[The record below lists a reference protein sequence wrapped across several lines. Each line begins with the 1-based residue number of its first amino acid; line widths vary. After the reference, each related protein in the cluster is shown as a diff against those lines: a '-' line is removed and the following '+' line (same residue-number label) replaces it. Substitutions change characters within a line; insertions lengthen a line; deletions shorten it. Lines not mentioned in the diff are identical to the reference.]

1 MKISEKRLCQIIKE
15 ESRRALFEKNDERI
29 KVKIITRA
37 NTVTPTGGAGEIQ
50 NYKIRDANPENVKSE
65 KELKR
70 IWAEEVIE
78 EKSRNFFDGELIK
91 VHFINSLFFSGKS
104 RSDTPGFVRNH
115 PDKFKQAVEFI
126 VNNSSKSRDEISCLG
141 YLPGDV
147 LKGDVKDKIGIIV
160 KGWTTYVS
168 TIDAETHMTSMAS
181 DELKSKQRGLHKRPR
196 AKGFNLNASEMAV
209 DKESFLGRS
218 SEYHEI
224 IVDNWIPTGVV
235 IHSDFFK
242 KEAEYEVNV
251 FSNVAKEEF
260 KDTRERY
267 KEKPEDIVLP
277 SGPIGQ
283 LLVQEQRI
291 KNINT
296 LIERGVDVFDE
307 NFVKYKKIRIPYE
320 FFDKSTLKSV
330 WSGLLAP
337 VKGASNEQT
346 NVRRVEGDPD
356 KSELDKYGPDL
367 QITKKNLNDINFS
380 NITKNLNFTFCKGVI
395 RFKDMKSRKISM
407 LKCSHDSNV
416 FSAPS
421 IENCENTDF
430 IFQFSEINSNF
441 KIEPLGAKSLNFS
454 NCKFSTDI
462 SIYDTIIKNLGAF
475 KNPITISNC
484 DPLNVEDLVNQLR
497 KAYAPY
503 EQKTAARESKPSL
516 PSAPVEDLF
525 YFGPN
530 TSAPVEATVA
540 NIVSYIQANPNGNH
554 QVHVNGS
561 WVSALIVPEIAK
573 ELSRL
578 GPPPP
583 PPRLPPPPPPP
594 GSGKDAK
601 DAMDAWKAKYGP
613 KPLPELRMLRRLI
626 KDYL

>member
-1 MKISEKRLCQIIKE
+1 MSISRQRLCQIIKE
-15 ESRRALFEKNDERI
+15 ESRRALFEKDEERI
-29 KVKIITRA
+29 KVKIIKRA
-37 NTVTPTGGAGEIQ
+37 NTVTNTGGAGEIQ

-104 RSDTPGFVRNH
+104 RSDAPGFVRNH

-126 VNNSSKSRDEISCLG
+126 ANNSSKSRDELSCLG

-147 LKGDVKDKIGIIV
+147 LKGNVKDKIGIIV

-196 AKGFNLNASEMAV
+196 AKGFDVNAAEMAV

-218 SEYHEI
+218 SDYHEI

-260 KDTRERY
+260 KDVRKQY
-267 KEKPEDIVLP
+267 KEPEDGVWP
-277 SGPIGQ
+277 RGPIGQ

-320 FFDKSTLKSV
+320 FFDKSTLKSA

-337 VKGASNEQT
+337 LTGASNEQT
-346 NVRRVEGDPD
+346 IPSPTVFRVEGDPD

-367 QITKKNLNDINFS
+367 QITKKNLNSINFS

-395 RFKDMKSRKISM
+395 HFKDMKSRKISM
-407 LKCSHDSNV
+407 FKCSHDHSV

-421 IENCENTDF
+421 IENCGNTDF

-441 KIEPLGAKSLNFS
+441 KIEPFGAKSLNFS

-462 SIYDTIIKNLGAF
+462 SIYDPIIMNLAAF

-484 DPLNVEDLVNQLR
+484 DPSNVEDLVNQLR
-497 KAYAPY
+497 KAY
-503 EQKTAARESKPSL
+503 ARESKPSL

-561 WVSALIVPEIAK
+561 WVFALIVPEIAK
-573 ELSRL
+573 ELSRISAASPSARAL
-578 GPPPP
+578 PP
-583 PPRLPPPPPPP
+583 LPPPL
-594 GSGKDAK
+594 S
-601 DAMDAWKAKYGP
+601 
-613 KPLPELRMLRRLI
+613 ELRMLRHLI

>member
-15 ESRRALFEKNDERI
+15 ESRRALFEKDEERI
-29 KVKIITRA
+29 KVKIIKRA
-37 NTVTPTGGAGEIQ
+37 NTVTNVAGKIQ

-91 VHFINSLFFSGKS
+91 VHFINALIMAGEGNS
-104 RSDTPGFVRNH
+104 RTDTPGFVRNH

-126 VNNSSKSRDEISCLG
+126 ANNSSKSRDELSCLG

-147 LKGDVKDKIGIIV
+147 LKGNVKDKIGIIV

-196 AKGFNLNASEMAV
+196 AKGFDVNAAQMAV

-218 SEYHEI
+218 TEYHEI

-242 KEAEYEVNV
+242 KEAEYEVKV
-251 FSNVAKEEF
+251 FSNVAKENF
-260 KDTRERY
+260 KDSREQY
-267 KEKPEDIVLP
+267 KEPEDGVWP
-277 SGPIGQ
+277 RGPIGQ

-307 NFVKYKKIRIPYE
+307 NFVKYQKIRIPYE
-320 FFDKSTLKSV
+320 FFDKSTLKSA

-337 VKGASNEQT
+337 LTGASNEQT
-346 NVRRVEGDPD
+346 IPSPSSTRVEGDPD

-367 QITKKNLNDINFS
+367 QITKKILDIDFS
-380 NITKNLNFTFCKGVI
+380 NITKNLNFTFCNGSI

-407 LKCSHDSNV
+407 FKCSLKESNL
-416 FSAPS
+416 APS
-421 IENCENTDF
+421 IENCGNTDF
-430 IFQFSEINSNF
+430 IFQFSEISSYS
-441 KIEPLGAKSLNFS
+441 KIEPFGAKSLNFS

-462 SIYDTIIKNLGAF
+462 SIYDPIIMNLAAF

-484 DPLNVEDLVNQLR
+484 DPSNVEDLVNQLR
-497 KAYAPY
+497 KNYAPY

-561 WVSALIVPEIAK
+561 WVFALIVPEIAK
-573 ELSRL
+573 ELSRISAASPSARAL
-578 GPPPP
+578 PP
-583 PPRLPPPPPPP
+583 LPPPL
-594 GSGKDAK
+594 S
-601 DAMDAWKAKYGP
+601 
-613 KPLPELRMLRRLI
+613 ELRMLRRLI